1 MKDFRKELLGGLAH
15 IYGPTTSHTETKPVF
30 LKSNTRKK
38 QRLMLPDKQQ
48 QESNFQH

>member
-1 MKDFRKELLGGLAH
+1 MKDFSKELLGVLAY
-15 IYGPTTSHTETKPVF
+15 IYGLTTTLTETKPVF
-30 LKSNTRKK
+30 FKSSTRKQ